1 MASMEW
7 VLGSAFLGGVL
18 MLVRAHRRNIAR
30 ASSQGNHLRRAGDG
44 PSPQNAALR
53 ASGTNAWM
61 RHGGG

>member
-1 MASMEW
+1 MEW

-18 MLVRAHRRNIAR
+18 ALVRAHRRNVDR
-30 ASSQGNHLRRAGDG
+30 AAAQSDHLRRAGDG
-44 PSPQNAALR
+44 LSAQDAFLR